1 MSTQSAVPHD
11 ASIRDVSIH
20 ENVFAGSR
28 LGHLLQS
35 RIVETVLEWR
45 RRMQSR
51 RELATLSEIE
61 LRDIG
66 YPARAEAEKA
76 KPFWR
81 A

>member
-1 MSTQSAVPHD
+1 MSTQSVSRQGLSPHHVLP
-11 ASIRDVSIH
+11 R
-20 ENVFAGSR
+20 ENVLRGSR
-28 LGHLLQS
+28 FGRLLQP
-35 RIVETVLEWR
+35 RIVETVMEWR

>member
-1 MSTQSAVPHD
+1 MSTQSVSSQDQSPHHV
-11 ASIRDVSIH
+11 SPHRDV
-20 ENVFAGSR
+20 FAASR
-28 LGHLLQS
+28 LGYLLRP
-35 RIVETVLEWR
+35 RIIETVLEWR
-45 RRMQSR
+45 RRMRSR

-66 YPARAEAEKA
+66 YPARVEAEKA

>member
-1 MSTQSAVPHD
+1 MVM
-11 ASIRDVSIH
+11 
-20 ENVFAGSR
+20 
-28 LGHLLQS
+28 
-35 RIVETVLEWR
+35 EWR